1 MIQSIHELTYSFTA
15 WPSLALAVV
24 LLHCKSQYKQRL
36 LFLCLCSSADTPSQ
50 PAVNPTCGSVI
61 GRPARNQPTEAEP
74 TLLHR
79 TDKPQAE
86 LAFYLQFV
94 LPRYGVGQI
103 SNVVILNSAL
113 ESEKV

>member
-15 WPSLALAVV
+15 WLSLALAVV

-36 LFLCLCSSADTPSQ
+36 LFLCLCSSADTPCQ
-50 PAVNPTCGSVI
+50 PAVNPTSGSVI

-79 TDKPQAE
+79 GQTKAE

>member
-36 LFLCLCSSADTPSQ
+36 FLCLCSSADTPCQ

-61 GRPARNQPTEAEP
+61 ERPARNQPTEAEP
-74 TLLHR
+74 TLLHADR
-79 TDKPQAE
+79 PQAE

>member
-36 LFLCLCSSADTPSQ
+36 FLCLCSSADTPCQ

-61 GRPARNQPTEAEP
+61 ERPARNQPTEAEP

-79 TDKPQAE
+79 GQTTSRIGILPAIRVAE
-86 LAFYLQFV
+86 IW
-94 LPRYGVGQI
+94 RR
-103 SNVVILNSAL
+103 SD
-113 ESEKV
+113 